1 MLMLK
6 LMLNI
11 SAAFDTLDVEIQ
23 IKNLAI
29 YGFTET
35 TRNWYQSF
43 LTGHSSIVKIGSHQ
57 SKIANLESGVPQG
70 GILSPLIHI
79 IFVSDLAFHSL
90 ASTYADDTETELKY
104 YSHCVFT

>member
-1 MLMLK
+1 MLK

-35 TRNWYQSF
+35 TSNWYQSF
-43 LTGHSSIVKIGSHQ
+43 LTGPFLNSQDWQPPVKNC
-57 SKIANLESGVPQG
+57 KP
-70 GILSPLIHI
+70 
-79 IFVSDLAFHSL
+79 
-90 ASTYADDTETELKY
+90 
-104 YSHCVFT
+104 